1 MQLNEKNDYTPNKK
15 IIRHADSFLKLMT
28 VLTKDEKYINIRNGL
43 SDNEEGVNMY
53 SVLDK
58 AEARGITIGEARGA
72 QNKTLDILRLI
83 IAKNNW
89 SKQQAMDFIGIPEN
103 EFAKYAA
110 LI

>member
-1 MQLNEKNDYTPNKK
+1 
-15 IIRHADSFLKLMT
+15 
-28 VLTKDEKYINIRNGL
+28 
-43 SDNEEGVNMY
+43 MY

-58 AEARGITIGEARGA
+58 AEARGEARGISIGEARGEA
-72 QNKTLDILRLI
+72 RGISIGAMNKTLDILRLI

>member
-1 MQLNEKNDYTPNKK
+1 MGE
-15 IIRHADSFLKLMT
+15 
-28 VLTKDEKYINIRNGL
+28 
-43 SDNEEGVNMY
+43 EEGVNMY

-58 AEARGITIGEARGA
+58 AEARGITIGEARGEA
-72 QNKTLDILRLI
+72 RGISIGEARGISIGAMNKTLDILRLI

-110 LI
+110 LL

>member
-28 VLTKDEKYINIRNGL
+28 VLTKDEKYINIKNEL
-43 SDNEEGVNMY
+43 SGKEEGFNMCK
-53 SVLDK
+53 VLDK
-58 AEARGITIGEARGA
+58 AEARGEARGISIGA
-72 QNKTLDILRLI
+72 MNKTLDILRLI